1 MGTKIHI
8 KNQIPDKK
16 SNASLAKEDFFLMR
30 NDFSHSFCTFATS
43 MQEETRNMPPEEKA
57 AQVKTLS
64 TQLLAEGRTDL
75 LLKAISVPVLEQLR
89 IEAARATLSPLVIT
103 EDYRF
108 LLPDYGNREVQ
119 LSPIHKAL
127 YLLFLNHPEGIEFK
141 NLVDHREELFA
152 LYRKIGNRIDP
163 DKITETVNR
172 LTNPLDNA
180 INEKCSRIKA
190 AFSDLM
196 DEYQAD
202 YYIINSHIK
211 RHQGSSMKLWFERLK
226 IINLPRELVI
236 YKVDDF

>member
-1 MGTKIHI
+1 MK
-8 KNQIPDKK
+8 
-16 SNASLAKEDFFLMR
+16 
-30 NDFSHSFCTFATS
+30 
-43 MQEETRNMPPEEKA
+43 QEEPKNMTPQEKA
-57 AQVKTLS
+57 ALIKQLS

-108 LLPDYGNREVQ
+108 LLPGYGNREVQ

-127 YLLFLNHPEGIEFK
+127 YMLFLNHPEGIEFK
-141 NLVDHREELFA
+141 NLVDYREELFV
-152 LYRKIGNRIDP
+152 LYRKIGNRIDQ
-163 DKITETVNR
+163 DKMIETVNR
-172 LTNPLDNA
+172 LVNPLVNA

-202 YYIINSHIK
+202 YYIINSHVK
-211 RHQGSSMKLWFERLK
+211 RHQGTSNKLWFERLK

-236 YKVDDF
+236 YQC

>member
-1 MGTKIHI
+1 MT
-8 KNQIPDKK
+8 
-16 SNASLAKEDFFLMR
+16 
-30 NDFSHSFCTFATS
+30 
-43 MQEETRNMPPEEKA
+43 PEEKA

-64 TQLLAEGRTDL
+64 TQLLAEGRTDF
-75 LLKAISVPVLEQLR
+75 LLKAISVPILEQLR

-236 YKVDDF
+236 YRVDDF

>member
-190 AFSDLM
+190 AFSDLL

>member
-1 MGTKIHI
+1 MK
-8 KNQIPDKK
+8 
-16 SNASLAKEDFFLMR
+16 
-30 NDFSHSFCTFATS
+30 
-43 MQEETRNMPPEEKA
+43 QEESKNMTPQEKA
-57 AQVKTLS
+57 ALIKQLS

-103 EDYRF
+103 EDCRF
-108 LLPDYGNREVQ
+108 LLPGYGNREVQ

-127 YLLFLNHPEGIEFK
+127 YMLFLNHPEGIEFK
-141 NLVDHREELFA
+141 NLVDYREELFV
-152 LYRKIGNRIDP
+152 LYRKIGNRIDQ
-163 DKITETVNR
+163 DKMIETVNR
-172 LTNPLDNA
+172 LVNPLDNA

-202 YYIINSHIK
+202 YYIINSHVK
-211 RHQGSSMKLWFERLK
+211 RHQGTSNKLWFERLK

-236 YKVDDF
+236 YQC

>member
-1 MGTKIHI
+1 M
-8 KNQIPDKK
+8 KNQTQALQKK
-16 SNASLAKEDFFLMR
+16 FFLDEKR
-30 NDFSHSFCTFATS
+30 FFPFFLYFCNQYA
-43 MQEETRNMPPEEKA
+43 RRKNMTPEEKA

-202 YYIINSHIK
+202 YYIINSHVK

-236 YKVDDF
+236 YQ

>member
-1 MGTKIHI
+1 
-8 KNQIPDKK
+8 
-16 SNASLAKEDFFLMR
+16 
-30 NDFSHSFCTFATS
+30 
-43 MQEETRNMPPEEKA
+43 MQEEKRNMTPEEKA

-141 NLVDHREELFA
+141 NLVDHREELFV

-202 YYIINSHIK
+202 YYIINSHVK

>member
-1 MGTKIHI
+1 MT
-8 KNQIPDKK
+8 
-16 SNASLAKEDFFLMR
+16 
-30 NDFSHSFCTFATS
+30 
-43 MQEETRNMPPEEKA
+43 PEEKA

-103 EDYRF
+103 EDYCF
-108 LLPDYGNREVQ
+108 LLPNYENREVQ

-152 LYRKIGNRIDP
+152 LYRKIDNRIDP

-202 YYIINSHIK
+202 YYIINSHVK

-226 IINLPRELVI
+226 IINLPRELVV
-236 YKVDDF
+236 YQ

>member
-1 MGTKIHI
+1 
-8 KNQIPDKK
+8 
-16 SNASLAKEDFFLMR
+16 
-30 NDFSHSFCTFATS
+30 
-43 MQEETRNMPPEEKA
+43 MQEETRNMTVEEKA
-57 AQVKTLS
+57 ALVKQLS

-89 IEAARATLSPLVIT
+89 IEAERATLSPLVIT

-108 LLPDYGNREVQ
+108 LLPDYGNKEVQ

-141 NLVDHREELFA
+141 NLVDHREELLSLS
-152 LYRKIGNRIDP
+152 LYRKTGNRIDLG
-163 DKITETVNR
+163 KITETVRR

-202 YYIINSHIK
+202 YYIINSHVK
-211 RHQGSSMKLWFERLK
+211 RHQGSSMKIWFERLK
-226 IINLPRELVI
+226 IINLPRELVV
-236 YKVDDF
+236 YQCS

>member
-1 MGTKIHI
+1 M
-8 KNQIPDKK
+8 
-16 SNASLAKEDFFLMR
+16 ER
-30 NDFSHSFCTFATS
+30 NVFSYSFCIFASS
-43 MQEETRNMPPEEKA
+43 MQEELGNMGVEEKA
-57 AQVKTLS
+57 AMIKKLS
-64 TQLLAEGRTDL
+64 SQLLAEGRTDL

-103 EDYRF
+103 ADYRF
-108 LLPDYGNREVQ
+108 LLPEFGNKEVQ

-141 NLVDHREELFA
+141 NLVDHREELLF
-152 LYRKIGNRIDP
+152 LYRKTGNRIDLE
-163 DKITETVNR
+163 KITETVRR

-202 YYIINSHIK
+202 YYIINSHVK
-211 RHQGSSMKLWFERLK
+211 RHQGSSMKIWFERLK
-226 IINLPRELVI
+226 IINLPRKLVI
-236 YKVDDF
+236 YQC

>member
-43 MQEETRNMPPEEKA
+43 MQEETRNMTPEEKA

-75 LLKAISVPVLEQLR
+75 LLKAISVPILEQLR

-163 DKITETVNR
+163 DKITEPVNR

-236 YKVDDF
+236 YRVDDF

>member
-43 MQEETRNMPPEEKA
+43 MQEETINMTPEEKA

-75 LLKAISVPVLEQLR
+75 LLKAISVPILEQLR

-202 YYIINSHIK
+202 YYIINSHVK

-226 IINLPRELVI
+226 IINLPRELVV
-236 YKVDDF
+236 YQ